1 MNNNKGFTLVEL
13 IAVLAIMSILF
24 TIGISTFK
32 ITNNSEEDTKKAN
45 VNTVEKAINVYYK
58 ILSQKGKLN
67 YANDGSETTFCVSY
81 ENLVKNGYITE
92 EKIPTYEETDESGNV
107 IQTKYKYASVI
118 IKNNNLEFTNTS
130 DSSNCQKEKTNITP
144 IKNKSGSKSEGDDST
159 GEINAYSFTSTINQ
173 TSENTYKVDS
183 KFKMT
188 ITQNIDIT
196 AYRPIFTFM
205 VLDRSG
211 SMGGTPIKNA
221 VAAIKNL
228 TSDLEEENSAASPNP
243 DNPDNK
249 PVYCTS
255 VVDFENSASVET
267 YFTHKKITPSTNTLR
282 GTVYHEPLML
292 INDTVLSN
300 ISSYVASDSNM
311 CKTALNNNPLYFIL
325 FLSDGAPFDKYGIY
339 NRYDE
344 DNGIVLKNYTE
355 KLKQKGVYMFTIS
368 YGQTNNTHLKCMAS
382 KVLGENETY
391 VDSDYK
397 LCDTYSDASKLRGY
411 NASGSGTPV
420 YYFESSQTEGSL
432 TEIFKT
438 FSTVAKKEARKTDY
452 DKVNITF
459 SINTNYFNLET
470 TDGNNKEFKNTISID
485 SMDTQYLT
493 SKNDFNI
500 VLINDKFED
509 KEVKLF
515 NSITLE
521 FIDDD
526 KKVENRTVEVP
537 ENQLPKVNVYKYKD
551 TLIN

>member
-1 MNNNKGFTLVEL
+1 MNNNKGFTLIEL

-32 ITNNSEEDTKKAN
+32 ITNNSKEDTKKAN

-67 YANDGSETTFCVSY
+67 YANDGTETTFCVSY

-107 IQTKYKYASVI
+107 IQTKYKYASVV

-188 ITQNIDIT
+188 ISQNIDIT
-196 AYRPIFTFM
+196 VYRPIFTFM

-228 TSDLEEENSAASPNP
+228 TSDLEKENKASAPNP

-255 VVDFENSASVET
+255 VLEFANSSSVET
-267 YFTHKKITPSTNTLR
+267 NFTDTSITPSTYDYG
-282 GTVYHEPLML
+282 GTVYYTPLQLIYDKML
-292 INDTVLSN
+292 TN
-300 ISSYVASDSNM
+300 ITSYVNSSSTR
-311 CKTALNNNPLYFIL
+311 CKNALNNNPLYFIL
-325 FLSDGAPFDKYGIY
+325 FLSDGYPFDDYGSSDY
-339 NRYDE
+339 SNY
-344 DNGIVLKNYTE
+344 LKIYTE
-355 KLKQKGVYMFTIS
+355 KLKQKGVYIFTIS
-368 YGQTNNTHLKCMAS
+368 YGVSNNTHLKCMAS

-397 LCDTYSDASKLRGY
+397 LCNTYNDASKLRGY